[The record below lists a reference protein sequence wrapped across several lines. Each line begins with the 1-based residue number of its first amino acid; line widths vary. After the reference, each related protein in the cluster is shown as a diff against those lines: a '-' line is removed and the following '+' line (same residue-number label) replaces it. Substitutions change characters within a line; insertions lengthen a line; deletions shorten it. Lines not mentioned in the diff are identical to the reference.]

1 MNKKTEKNRIYKTA
15 EWWIFCVGLLM
26 SLFLVGVGWYF
37 FESKPEMVKALSLAF
52 AAHTFGG
59 RAAGIGLCIMNGF
72 NVFWTI
78 VYNFYLEILIICVA
92 YSISI
97 LSINNYIHL
106 RAIKY
111 YAIKLDRKARN
122 YKEKIEKYGWMGLF
136 IFVMAPLPVTG
147 PVVGSIVGYLLKFKI
162 IKNFSASFLGTLAAI
177 VIWTFFFDYLEQHL
191 HIIRYILVAII
202 SVVVISYAKEIK
214 NAFNKK

>member
-15 EWWIFCVGLLM
+15 EWRIFCVGFLM

-37 FESKPEMVKALSLAF
+37 FESEPEMVKALGLVF

-78 VYNFYLEILIICVA
+78 VYNLYLEILIVCLT

-111 YAIKLDRKARN
+111 YAIKLDRKARKH
-122 YKEKIEKYGWMGLF
+122 KEKIKKYGWMGLF
-136 IFVMAPLPVTG
+136 IFVMLPLPVTG

-162 IKNFSASFLGTLAAI
+162 IKNSSASVLGTLAAI

-191 HIIRYILVAII
+191 HIIRYIMAAII
-202 SVVVISYAKEIK
+202 SVVLISYARDIK
-214 NAFNKK
+214 NVFSKK